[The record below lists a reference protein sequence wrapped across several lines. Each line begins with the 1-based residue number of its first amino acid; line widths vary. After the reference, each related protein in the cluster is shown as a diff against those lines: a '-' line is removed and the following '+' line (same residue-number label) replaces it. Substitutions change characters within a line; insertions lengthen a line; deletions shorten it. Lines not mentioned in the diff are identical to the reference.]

1 MAATMVVAEV
11 PPVPAE
17 AEEVMMGVTTMR
29 PPPPLPTQ
37 PQQLRVMTM
46 EGTMVRLQ
54 CRAHL

>member
-1 MAATMVVAEV
+1 MAVAEV
-11 PPVPAE
+11 PPVL
-17 AEEVMMGVTTMR
+17 EEVMMGVTTMR